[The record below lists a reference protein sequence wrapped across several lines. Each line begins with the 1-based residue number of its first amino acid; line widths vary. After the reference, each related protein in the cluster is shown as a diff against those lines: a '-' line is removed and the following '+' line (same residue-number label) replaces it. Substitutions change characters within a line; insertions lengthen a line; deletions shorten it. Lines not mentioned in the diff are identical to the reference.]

1 MQERKSG
8 KRTQKV
14 HRPLDYE
21 LADTAA
27 VCATSLKLSSASQHI
42 AEAHDI
48 MGYVQF
54 LSEAKPWW
62 WMEDWILRLMNTEA
76 SCHIFDCKY
85 FLGSSFFSKVK
96 FCIDTL
102 QIYQQKKLNKNWP
115 FVIAFIHKVYEHILN
130 ENRQNECY
138 IHPSIHPSNTKSLL
152 EKCICVF
159 ELLPQNLILS

>member
-48 MGYVQF
+48 KGYVQF
-54 LSEAKPWW
+54 LSEAKPGGEWK
-62 WMEDWILRLMNTEA
+62 TE
-76 SCHIFDCKY
+76 S
-85 FLGSSFFSKVK
+85 LGS
-96 FCIDTL
+96 
-102 QIYQQKKLNKNWP
+102 
-115 FVIAFIHKVYEHILN
+115 
-130 ENRQNECY
+130 
-138 IHPSIHPSNTKSLL
+138 
-152 EKCICVF
+152 
-159 ELLPQNLILS
+159 